1 MFAQVNVL
9 SQSTDE
15 ESVCVSLVCTPETDG
30 GGDVGGDGGG
40 DVGGDIGGSG
50 EEAVQFPR

>member
-1 MFAQVNVL
+1 MFSQVNVL

-30 GGDVGGDGGG
+30 GGDGGG
-40 DVGGDIGGSG
+40 DVGGSG